1 MIATSILEKT
11 VEFRL
16 RWLRHVEMMEDR
28 ITVKEG

>member
-16 RWLRHVEMMEDR
+16 RSLRHVEMMEDR